1 VLVVSIWHFVST
13 IVFYWILEL
22 FRQWGIFGVF
32 HFIDERTPKM
42 TLNHID
48 VENNILVVLSV
59 CQFIVI
65 EMTVK
70 WKCIIDNHKINY
82 IIDAQVSG

>member
-1 VLVVSIWHFVST
+1 
-13 IVFYWILEL
+13 
-22 FRQWGIFGVF
+22 
-32 HFIDERTPKM
+32 M

-65 EMTVK
+65 ELTVK

>member
-1 VLVVSIWHFVST
+1 VVTGSGHTSCVLGGGSILLFVST
-13 IVFYWILEL
+13 IFLL
-22 FRQWGIFGVF
+22 DFGTVPTVGYFFVF

-42 TLNHID
+42 SLNHID

-65 EMTVK
+65 ELTVK
-70 WKCIIDNHKINY
+70 WK
-82 IIDAQVSG
+82 